1 MSSKVSV
8 EKVGGDFQEFST
20 QTETGIIED
29 VERRAKEKALVR
41 KLDLYIAP
49 VMMMLQLISY
59 LDRGNIGFAA
69 TQGMTKDIHLKG
81 SNLNVCPLSLSLQPF
96 PFEMLTL

>member
-1 MSSKVSV
+1 MSSVVSD
-8 EKVGGDFQEFST
+8 EKVKADFQEFAQST
-20 QTETGIIED
+20 SENGIID
-29 VERRAKEKALVR
+29 DPVARAREKALVR

-69 TQGMTKDIHLKG
+69 TQGMTKDIHLHG
-81 SNLNVCPLSLSLQPF
+81 TNLNVCFVFFLSVNWLAQF
-96 PFEMLTL
+96 